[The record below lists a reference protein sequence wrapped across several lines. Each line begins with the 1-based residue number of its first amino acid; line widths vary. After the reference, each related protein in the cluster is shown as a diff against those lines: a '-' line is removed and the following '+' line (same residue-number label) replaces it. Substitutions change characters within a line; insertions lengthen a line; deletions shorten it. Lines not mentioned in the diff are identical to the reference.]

1 MADEAR
7 TVAVGE
13 GVGLTEAP
21 MVAVVM
27 AATPLERT
35 TVMHPQ
41 KGCDSSNG
49 EGGGGDGNYMMA
61 AAVGMRS
68 G

>member
-1 MADEAR
+1 M
-7 TVAVGE
+7 AVGE
-13 GVGLTEAP
+13 AVGLTGAP

-41 KGCDSSNG
+41 KDCDSSND
-49 EGGGGDGNYMMA
+49 EGGGGDGNCMMA
-61 AAVGMRS
+61 AAAGMRS

>member
-1 MADEAR
+1 MAGEAR

-13 GVGLTEAP
+13 AVGLTGAP

-35 TVMHPQ
+35 TVMYPQ
-41 KGCDSSNG
+41 KDCDSSNG
-49 EGGGGDGNYMMA
+49 DDGGGDGNYMMA

>member
-1 MADEAR
+1 MAGEAH

-13 GVGLTEAP
+13 AVGLTRAP
-21 MVAVVM
+21 IVAVVM
-27 AATPLERT
+27 AATPLGRT

-41 KGCDSSNG
+41 TDCDSSNG
-49 EGGGGDGNYMMA
+49 EDGGGDGNCMMA